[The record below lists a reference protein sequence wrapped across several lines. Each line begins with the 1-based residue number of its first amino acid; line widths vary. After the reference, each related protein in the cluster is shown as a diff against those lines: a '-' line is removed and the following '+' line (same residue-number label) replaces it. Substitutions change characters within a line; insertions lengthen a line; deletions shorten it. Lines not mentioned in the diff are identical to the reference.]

1 MTKLQAP
8 PKRRRGRPSKI
19 SREQVLDTARSL
31 SAEELTMPEVAKIL
45 GVKTP
50 ALYHHFSSREALI
63 GEVGQ
68 QLFSDMPIPD
78 PDSANWREWLHDIN
92 MRLYRFVLANPL
104 LIEAADSAQGFLSL
118 TLSLCEAI
126 LDTVQNAG
134 FDKEKSYWI
143 MISLTQLAYAAA
155 RNQLE
160 GRSTEGGGDDKL
172 AEQIQA
178 IKEHNPRSAEFMQH
192 LPESNNE
199 EWLEQLLRW
208 TIDCIPDPTPDKP
221 L

>member
-1 MTKLQAP
+1 MTKPQIQ

-19 SREQVLDTARSL
+19 SRQQVLDTARSL
-31 SAEELTMPEVAKIL
+31 SAENLTMPEVAKIL

-63 GEVGQ
+63 GELGQ
-68 QLFSDMPIPD
+68 QLFSDLPIPD
-78 PDSANWREWLHDIN
+78 PDPVNWREWLHDIS
-92 MRLYRFVLANPL
+92 MRLYRFVVVNPT

-134 FDKEKSYWI
+134 FDKQKSYWI

-160 GRSTEGGGDDKL
+160 GRSTDGAGDGKL
-172 AEQIQA
+172 DEQIRSIQA
-178 IKEHNPRSAEFMQH
+178 HNPRSAEFMRH

-199 EWLEQLLRW
+199 EWLDQLLRW
-208 TIDCIPDPTPDKP
+208 TIDCIPDPTPANP